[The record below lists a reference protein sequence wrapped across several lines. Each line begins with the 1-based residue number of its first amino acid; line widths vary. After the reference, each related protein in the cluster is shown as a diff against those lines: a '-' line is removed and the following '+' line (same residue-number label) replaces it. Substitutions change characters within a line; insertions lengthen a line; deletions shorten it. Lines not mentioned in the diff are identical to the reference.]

1 MSKSQERDLLKLK
14 EEGNSDHQLFN
25 FIIICKSMAN
35 IKPKVIFEDKD
46 VLIT

>member
-1 MSKSQERDLLKLK
+1 MDYLTLLLI
-14 EEGNSDHQLFN
+14 S
-25 FIIICKSMAN
+25 KSMAN